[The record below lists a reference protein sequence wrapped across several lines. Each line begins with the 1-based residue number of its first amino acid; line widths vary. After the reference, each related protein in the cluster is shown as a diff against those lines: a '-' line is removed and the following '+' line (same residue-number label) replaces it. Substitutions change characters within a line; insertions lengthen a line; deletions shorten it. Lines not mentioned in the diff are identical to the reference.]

1 MQTSVGLSG
10 GLRSLVEGASVG
22 IGVGGWFVGISMGE
36 CVGVSVSTDVG
47 SVECVGA
54 CSVGRK

>member
-1 MQTSVGLSG
+1 MQTRVSLSG
-10 GLRSLVEGASVG
+10 GLRSLVEGARVG
-22 IGVGGWFVGISMGE
+22 IGVGGWFVGVSMGE

-47 SVECVGA
+47 CVECVGA